1 MRRILLCPS
10 AFYPSLGGVEEI
22 CRNLA
27 KELQQQGFTVAIA
40 VNRYP
45 DSLPETELMDGIQV
59 HRFFFK
65 TPSRTLS
72 GLAMGARIPG
82 NIAKFLQFVQ
92 SFAPDVIHVICPS
105 SNSLYCY
112 VARIL
117 LQKKLLVTLQGE
129 FFMDA
134 NNDYERSAFARYA
147 VSKLL
152 HAADGVTACS
162 KYVLDDAKQRF
173 AFDAPLE
180 EVLFNG
186 VDLGEQ
192 PSNQNG
198 SAVPSSF
205 VFGIGRLVQN
215 KGFDWLI
222 KAFKK
227 LSSVQPNVDLVLAGA
242 GDAQTELEQLCLA
255 LAIEK
260 RVHFVGRQDR
270 PAVADLFKKCL
281 FFVLPSPVEPFG
293 IVCLEAMRAGKA
305 VIATNTGGPP
315 EFIQP
320 GLNGLLVPPKD
331 DQALFDAM
339 NQLCSDKK
347 LSNKLGAT
355 GLRLVQ
361 DFEWTKITQKYCE
374 IYERLAKG

>member
-27 KELQQQGFTVAIA
+27 AKLQEKGFTVAIA
-40 VNRYP
+40 VNRFP
-45 DSLPETELMDGIQV
+45 DALPETEEMEGVPV

-65 TPSRTLS
+65 SPGRTLT

-82 NIAKFLQFVQ
+82 NIARFLKFVQ
-92 SFAPDVIHVICPS
+92 SFEPDVIHVICPS

-112 VARIL
+112 VARML
-117 LQKKLLVTLQGE
+117 LKKKLLVTLQGE

-134 NNDYERSAFARYA
+134 NNFYDRSAFARYSA
-147 VSKLL
+147 SKLL
-152 HAADGVTACS
+152 NAADGVTACS

-173 AFDAPLE
+173 PFNSPIE

-186 VDLGEQ
+186 VDLSEQ
-192 PSNQNG
+192 LQSQDDLILPNK
-198 SAVPSSF
+198 F
-205 VFGIGRLVQN
+205 IFGLGRLVHN

-222 KAFKK
+222 KAFKR
-227 LSSVQPNVDLVLAGA
+227 LSSLQPNVDLVLAGA
-242 GDAQTELEQLCLA
+242 GEAQAELNQLCLT

-260 RVHFVGRQDR
+260 RVHFVGRQAR
-270 PAVADLFKKCL
+270 PAVTDLFRKCL

-315 EFIQP
+315 EFIQE
-320 GLNGLLVPPKD
+320 GVNGLLVPPKD
-331 DQALFDAM
+331 DEALFHAM
-339 NQLCSDKK
+339 SRLCSDEK
-347 LSNKLGAT
+347 LIKELGKNGLEQVQNFDWKQITDQYIKLYS
-355 GLRLVQ
+355 RL
-361 DFEWTKITQKYCE
+361 TS
-374 IYERLAKG
+374 G